1 MARPTKQGID
11 YYSLDVNFLR
21 DIKVRKIRKACGPQS
36 IEILLCLLGNIY
48 RDNGYYIGW
57 DEDSVF
63 LVADEVGAKEGLV
76 EEVVA
81 KAVQSDF
88 FDKRQ
93 FDQHQILTSRG
104 IQKRFFEATAKR
116 KAVEVNKLY
125 LVNDDNNP
133 SSSEVND
140 GKNPASSVVNGVSNE
155 QSKVKESKLNQSN
168 TSSNAREQSSE
179 GPLTSFS
186 AWASVW
192 KFPNAFQQQDLQEMI
207 DHHGDELV
215 TAAIKIAA
223 QKDVK
228 NGAVINFIEAVL
240 QAWETAGVKSLDDAR
255 AYEKSR
261 LNEQKQGKQRFS
273 TNNNRPFR
281 TETETDWQA
290 LAAENERTPEEQ
302 ATLQAELDRKMAEF
316 LKDDE

>member
-81 KAVQSDF
+81 KAVQSGF
-88 FDKRQ
+88 FDKWQ

-125 LVNDDNNP
+125 LVND
-133 SSSEVND
+133 
-140 GKNPASSVVNGVSNE
+140 GKNPASSVVNGVNNE

-168 TSSNAREQSSE
+168 NSGNAREQSSD
-179 GPLTSFS
+179 GPVTSFA
-186 AWASVW
+186 AWQYVW
-192 KFPNAFQQQDLQEMI
+192 KFPNTFQQQDLQGLI
-207 DHHGDELV
+207 DQYSDDLV

-223 QKDVK
+223 RKDVK
-228 NGAVINFIEAVL
+228 NGAAINFLESVL
-240 QAWETAGVKSLDDAR
+240 TEWDLADVKSLDDAR
-255 AYEKSR
+255 TYEKSR
-261 LNEQKQGKQRFS
+261 N
-273 TNNNRPFR
+273 
-281 TETETDWQA
+281 
-290 LAAENERTPEEQ
+290 NERKQTRQQTQHNNYGKPYKTESVTNWDEI
-302 ATLQAELDRKMAEF
+302 APPVEADPALEAELDR
-316 LKDDE
+316 

>member
-81 KAVQSDF
+81 KAVQSGF
-88 FDKRQ
+88 FDKWQ

-133 SSSEVND
+133 NSSGVND
-140 GKNPASSVVNGVSNE
+140 GKNPASSVVNGGNNE

-168 TSSNAREQSSE
+168 NSGNAREQSSD
-179 GPLTSFS
+179 GPLISFA
-186 AWASVW
+186 AWQSVW
-192 KFPNAFQQQDLQEMI
+192 KFPNTFQQQDLQGLI
-207 DHHGDELV
+207 DQYSDDLV

-223 QKDVK
+223 RKDVK
-228 NGAVINFIEAVL
+228 NGAAINFLESVL
-240 QAWETAGVKSLDDAR
+240 TEWELADVKSLDDAR
-255 AYEKSR
+255 TYEKSR
-261 LNEQKQGKQRFS
+261 N
-273 TNNNRPFR
+273 
-281 TETETDWQA
+281 
-290 LAAENERTPEEQ
+290 NERKQTRQQPQRNNYGKLYKTESMTNWDEV
-302 ATLQAELDRKMAEF
+302 APPVKADPALEAELDRQLAEF
-316 LKDDE
+316 YQEGDSQ

>member
-1 MARPTKQGID
+1 MARPTKKGLD
-11 YYSLDVNFLR
+11 YFPLDVDFLS
-21 DIKVRKIRKACGPQS
+21 DIKVKRVIRACGKES
-36 IEILLCLLGNIY
+36 IHILIALLCNIY
-48 RDNGYYIGW
+48 REEGYYILW
-57 DEDSVF
+57 NDDLAF
-63 LVADEVGAKEGLV
+63 LVADEVGAKEGTVDELI
-76 EEVVA
+76 
-81 KAVQSDF
+81 KKSVQVGL
-88 FDKRQ
+88 
-93 FDQHQILTSRG
+93 FDQKLFDNYQILTSKG
-104 IQKRFFEATAKR
+104 IQNRYITATKER
-116 KAVEVNKLY
+116 KEVVLESDYLLTNEVNRP
-125 LVNDDNNP
+125 NISINRPNN
-133 SSSEVND
+133 SINQ
-140 GKNPASSVVNGVSNE
+140 GSNRQRKE
-155 QSKVKESKLNQSN
+155 KESKEKQSN

-228 NGAVINFIEAVL
+228 NGAVINFLEAVL
-240 QAWETAGVKSLDDAR
+240 QAWETADVKSLDDAR

-273 TNNNRPFR
+273 ANNNRPFK
-281 TETETDWQA
+281 TEIEPDWQA
-290 LAAENERTPEEQ
+290 LAAKNERTPEEQ

>member
-81 KAVQSDF
+81 KAVQSGF
-88 FDKRQ
+88 FDKWQ

-125 LVNDDNNP
+125 LVNDDKNP
-133 SSSEVND
+133 SSSGVND
-140 GKNPASSVVNGVSNE
+140 GKNPASSVVNGVNNE

-168 TSSNAREQSSE
+168 NSGNEREQSSD
-179 GPLTSFS
+179 GTLTSFA
-186 AWASVW
+186 AWQSVW
-192 KFPNAFQQQDLQEMI
+192 KFPNTFQQQDLQGLI
-207 DHHGDELV
+207 DQYSDDLV

-223 QKDVK
+223 RKDVK
-228 NGAVINFIEAVL
+228 NGAAINFLESVL
-240 QAWETAGVKSLDDAR
+240 TEWDLAEVKSLDDAR
-255 AYEKSR
+255 TYEKSR
-261 LNEQKQGKQRFS
+261 N
-273 TNNNRPFR
+273 
-281 TETETDWQA
+281 
-290 LAAENERTPEEQ
+290 NERKQTRQQTQRNKYGKPYKTESVTNWDEV
-302 ATLQAELDRKMAEF
+302 APTVKADPALEAELDRQLAEF
-316 LKDDE
+316 YQEGDSQ